1 MTDVLDFL
9 MELTEKAKGTVF
21 EPFVSY
27 IFIIIGVAA
36 IIKFILFP
44 IGKVI
49 KKLFDYI
56 SQRRFIKNKV
66 YVNLS
71 FMESADVYYAINQFI
86 PTRFSSNN
94 DPGYDDEPA
103 PSYVDVAQEKEPLL
117 IERFIKFEFDIKGGK
132 KYYLCLADCGMGKT
146 TFLINL
152 YYRILKQGKYPCQFI
167 SLQNSSC
174 LERIGRI
181 PEKGKTILLLD
192 ALDENDNA
200 IINYN
205 AFIEK
210 LEQETQEFY
219 RVVITSRTNFFESES
234 KEHLSEQKRTN
245 GTSSKLSGLRK
256 FYITPFTDED
266 IQHFLRLRYRFKR
279 KKRIQSWKIISQ
291 NKNLSVRPLLLRFM
305 DELLA
310 DEQTFEYDFQ
320 LYECLFRK
328 WIDREKKSLRDGN
341 GEGLY
346 DECQQM
352 AKSIYYQWMKSG
364 KIGIYLDELTEN
376 NFVPGIESMQLKGHA
391 MLNRTSD
398 GLYKFSHKSYWEY
411 MLAKLALSDVYFASE
426 MLIKNFD
433 RAMVFLE
440 EMLQYYEIHENEQT
454 PEICIG
460 IAFYLMKYKKIED
473 AEKQC
478 HKTIAMCDDKKHI
491 RLLAMIVLAECLY
504 RQFKYKSEEMV
515 LKDCQKIMREISLS
529 EGSLILYTWFGIA
542 FSNYCKKMQLKA
554 GQEFLY
560 QVIEFCNANNIK
572 NYSLLRCYESYCYCC
587 VNYFLKQQ
595 AIAHMEGLIQEH
607 FQNDQYAMYLRDT
620 AQSWKLNYNDR
631 KLYEILQKTSKSNIR
646 FMDLFTQLKFLCDLG
661 ISCAGTNSRDFD
673 MWNDIVTKRLAD
685 AWDIC
690 CLIYNESKVGE
701 LNNPYAVHVYS
712 KVVLAYEQ
720 IDVSGLED
728 LEKKMKDTLDML
740 ISYIDQFHQ
749 QEEMWVEQIR
759 LLDFIRSSELG
770 SFSQIEE
777 ATYKQLKIVEA
788 YGKDY
793 NLIEVCKRLF
803 LVYDSQDETKDLGQ
817 QYLKRAY
824 DLAKGSDSYY
834 FTVKYCTL
842 LQLVLDYYT
851 GEIDKAGIVQ
861 ELIEITPRVYGSDKR
876 RSRIYRGLQRYFS
889 ENNDAREME
898 ICYELLC
905 CEFNHDELKCYYD
918 SCKKYQNSE
927 IFLEKLNLICL
938 EKGVLSKDE
947 LLSLDEFIKN
957 NRSEMETNFV
967 QNLEVVQKRMNSAQ
981 RTRGVNLL

>member
-27 IFIIIGVAA
+27 IFFIIGVAA
-36 IIKFILFP
+36 IIEFILFP

-49 KKLFDYI
+49 KKLFDYV
-56 SQRRFIKNKV
+56 SQHRFIKNKV

-86 PTRFSSNN
+86 PTRFSSN

-103 PSYVDVAQEKEPLL
+103 PAYVDVAQEKEPLL

-152 YYRILKQGKYPCQFI
+152 YYRILKQGKYQCQFI
-167 SLQNSSC
+167 SLQDSSC
-174 LERIGRI
+174 LEQIGKI
-181 PEKGKTILLLD
+181 PEKGTTILLLD
-192 ALDENDNA
+192 ALDENENA
-200 IINYN
+200 LTNYN
-205 AFIEK
+205 AFMER
-210 LEQETQEFY
+210 LERETQEFY
-219 RVVITSRTNFFESES
+219 RVIITSRTNFFESES
-234 KEHLSEQKRTN
+234 KEHLSEQKRNN

-266 IQHFLRLRYRFKR
+266 IKRFLHLRYRFKR

-305 DELLA
+305 NELLT

-328 WIDREKKSLRDGN
+328 WIDREKKSLRDSN
-341 GEGLY
+341 GEELY

-364 KIGIYLDELTEN
+364 KIGIYLNELTEN
-376 NFVPGIESMQLKGHA
+376 AFVPGIESMQLRGHA

-411 MLAKLALSDVYFASE
+411 MLAKLALSDVYFANE

-433 RAMVFLE
+433 RAVSFLE
-440 EMLQYYEIHENEQT
+440 EMIQYYETHEDEQT
-454 PEICIG
+454 PETCIG

-478 HKTIAMCDDKKHI
+478 RKVIAMCDDKKHI
-491 RLLAMIVLAECLY
+491 QLLATVVLAECLY

-515 LKDCQKIMREISLS
+515 LKDCQILMREISLS
-529 EGSLILYTWFGIA
+529 DESLILYTQFGIT
-542 FSNYCKKMQLKA
+542 FSNFCKKMHLKA
-554 GQEFLY
+554 GQEFLQ
-560 QVIEFCNANNIK
+560 QVIEFCKANNIK
-572 NYSLLRCYESYCYCC
+572 NYSLLRCYESYCNSCS
-587 VNYFLKQQ
+587 NYYLKQQ
-595 AIAHMEGLIQEH
+595 AMDNMESLIREY
-607 FQNDQYAMYLRDT
+607 FQNDQYAMYLRDS
-620 AQSWKLNYNDR
+620 AQSWKIGYGDQ
-631 KLYEILQKTSKSNIR
+631 KLYEILQKIVGSNMR
-646 FMDLFTQLKFLCDLG
+646 FMDLFEQIVFICDLA

-673 MWNDIVTKRLAD
+673 VWNDIVVDRLKD
-685 AWDIC
+685 ALAIC
-690 CLIYNESKVGE
+690 CLIYDEFRADE
-701 LNNPYAVHVYS
+701 LSNPYEVYIY
-712 KVVLAYEQ
+712 KKIVFAYEY
-720 IDVSGLED
+720 IDVSVSED
-728 LEKKMKDTLDML
+728 LKKKMKDILDML
-740 ISYIDQFHQ
+740 ISYIDQFHL
-749 QEEMWVEQIR
+749 QEEMWVEHIR

-770 SFSQIEE
+770 SFAQIEQ
-777 ATYKQLKIVEA
+777 ATYKQLEIAEI

-793 NLIEVCKRLF
+793 DLVEACRHLF
-803 LVYDSQDETKDLGQ
+803 LMYDSQDKTKDLSQ

-834 FTVKYCTL
+834 LTARYCTL
-842 LQLVLDYYT
+842 LQLVLDHYT
-851 GEIDKAGIVQ
+851 GEMDKAGIVQ
-861 ELIEITPRVYGSDKR
+861 ELVEITPRVYGSDKR
-876 RSRIYRGLQRYFS
+876 CSRIYRGLQRYFS
-889 ENNDAREME
+889 ANNDTREME
-898 ICYELLC
+898 VCYELLC
-905 CEFNHDELKCYYD
+905 CEFDYNGVKCYYD
-918 SCKKYQNSE
+918 SCMKHQNSD

-947 LLSLDEFIKN
+947 LLSLAVFIEN
-957 NRSEMETNFV
+957 NKDEMEANFV
-967 QNLEVVQKRMNSAQ
+967 QSLEVIQKRMKSAQ
-981 RTRGVNLL
+981 RTSNVNSF